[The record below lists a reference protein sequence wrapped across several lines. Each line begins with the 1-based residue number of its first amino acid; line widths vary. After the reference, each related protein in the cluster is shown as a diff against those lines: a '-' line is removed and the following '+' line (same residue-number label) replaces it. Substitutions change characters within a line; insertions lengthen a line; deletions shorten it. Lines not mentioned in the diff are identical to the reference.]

1 MKKALFICLF
11 LVVFLHVKAQTVAPE
26 LVSTAGDS
34 FSNTNYQLDW
44 SIGESITATHS
55 NGTNVLTQ
63 GFHQNTYEVL
73 LLVDDFQTAI
83 DISVYPNP
91 TTNFININVGDA
103 AFQQMQYTITDY
115 VGKTIKK
122 ANLNTDTEQI
132 SFANYANGTYFLTVK
147 RNNKLLKNFK
157 IIKK

>member
-1 MKKALFICLF
+1 MKKALFISLF
-11 LVVFLHVKAQTVAPE
+11 LIAFLQVKAQTAAPE

-34 FSNTNYQLDW
+34 FSNANYQLDW
-44 SIGESITATHS
+44 SIGESFTATHS

-73 LLVDDFQTAI
+73 LVDDFQTAI

-91 TTNFININVGDA
+91 TTNFINLHVGDA
-103 AFQQMQYTITDY
+103 PFEQMQYTITDY
-115 VGKTIKK
+115 AGKTIKK

-147 RNNKLLKNFK
+147 QNNKLFKNFK